1 MCNWGVKRLII
12 QYILSILICLPIH
25 QNNIPWQ
32 DFTSEVKKKYS
43 FNKNETITSD
53 NNVQVKL
60 YLYKPS
66 DLMWNALSRT
76 CELCLRSFLY
86 LFKKQEAAYPRAFQ
100 HYKYISFV
108 YKTLIEKS
116 MTQLYTLLYM
126 FIKQLLKEV
135 EHDNLNYQNQGLSH
149 LPKLKAEADYKD
161 MMLN

>member
-43 FNKNETITSD
+43 FNKNETIKSD

-100 HYKYISFV
+100 HYKYISFF

-116 MTQLYTLLYM
+116 MTALYFTLY
-126 FIKQLLKEV
+126 V
-135 EHDNLNYQNQGLSH
+135 Y
-149 LPKLKAEADYKD
+149 
-161 MMLN
+161 